1 MTTLD
6 RGLFVK
12 TLNLLAARL
21 KASSVDPV
29 RAAVKKYVFVM
40 PRVKTVYSD
49 ETDKTR
55 RLLLLSDSIT
65 KTEDIPEDLMR
76 VFEEYQA
83 EVIPYTLKLGY
94 EYYTAEEV
102 LRRLLP
108 EGIDVPGS
116 FETVGHIAHLNL
128 RDEHEP
134 YKHLIGQVILD
145 KSPSIRTVVNKIGTI
160 DSTFRFFAMEVLA
173 GEPSTMV
180 QVKEEGCRFEFDYAK
195 VYWNSR
201 LQFEHARLV
210 KLFTKGQRI
219 CDVFCGVGPFALPS
233 ARKACIVYANDLNP
247 ESIKWITHNS
257 ALNKIS
263 KDNLSIHNMDGREF
277 IRRSLETLRAKEG
290 DEASFDHY
298 VMNLPAIAY
307 QFLDVIAELVQ
318 EGKLV
323 KPCRVHCYTFV
334 KMEGDPVANIEEG
347 LGFPVHRESSDA
359 KHVRTVA
366 PNKDMYCVSFTVPVP
381 HKRPKPTDDV
391 SDN

>member
-1 MTTLD
+1 MTSLD
-6 RGLFVK
+6 RDLFVK

-29 RAAVKKYVFVM
+29 RASIKKHVFVM
-40 PRVKTVYSD
+40 PRVKTVYHDESD
-49 ETDKTR
+49 STK

-65 KTEDIPEDLMR
+65 RKEEIPDEVMR
-76 VFEEYQA
+76 VFEEHQA
-83 EVIPYTLKLGY
+83 EVVPYVLKLGY

-108 EGIDVPGS
+108 EGVDVPGS

-134 YKHLIGQVILD
+134 FKHVIGQVILD
-145 KSPSIRTVVNKIGTI
+145 KSPSIKTVVNKVGTI

-173 GEPSTMV
+173 GESSTLV

-210 KLFTKGQRI
+210 KLFIKGQRI

-233 ARKACIVYANDLNP
+233 ARKGCIVYANDLNP
-247 ESIKWITHNS
+247 ESIKWLTHNKN
-257 ALNKIS
+257 LNKIP
-263 KDNLSIHNMDGREF
+263 KDGLLIHNMDGREF
-277 IRRSLETLRAKEG
+277 IRKSLESLREAN
-290 DEASFDHY
+290 DEAASFDHY

-307 QFLDVIAELVQ
+307 QFLDVMAELIAE
-318 EGKLV
+318 GKIV
-323 KPCRVHCYTFV
+323 KACRVHCYTFV
-334 KMEGDPVANIEEG
+334 KMGGDPVANVEDG
-347 LGFPVHRESSDA
+347 LGFPVHRESTEA

-366 PNKDMYCVSFTVPVP
+366 PNKDMFCVSFTLPVP
-381 HKRPKPTDDV
+381 HKRTKLDL
-391 SDN
+391 